1 MRAIPSIYRTIA
13 FGINR
18 NPERVKPFLFSKSA
32 KSNFDSMPKIG
43 DVFAELRENPKQI
56 FLLDGVTGEELFRR
70 KVPDH
75 GTLWSAT
82 ALVHPEYHG
91 ILEDVH
97 TSFLQSGSNAV
108 TTNSYGVVPG
118 VGFDEDQISE
128 YMNKSGE
135 IARSA
140 IEKHN
145 GQSPSPSFV
154 LGSLGPLVESYRPD
168 LIKSHD
174 EGVKCYKLAHQ
185 SLAPYADAFL
195 AETMSCVDESI
206 QVIDAV
212 ASSTVTEPQ
221 PMLISYSVDSKGNF
235 RDGEKVTDGI
245 RRMVKYANAKKEEIQ
260 SKVYL

>member
-1 MRAIPSIYRTIA
+1 
-13 FGINR
+13 
-18 NPERVKPFLFSKSA
+18 
-32 KSNFDSMPKIG
+32 
-43 DVFAELRENPKQI
+43 
-56 FLLDGVTGEELFRR
+56 
-70 KVPDH
+70 
-75 GTLWSAT
+75 
-82 ALVHPEYHG
+82 
-91 ILEDVH
+91 
-97 TSFLQSGSNAV
+97 
-108 TTNSYGVVPG
+108 
-118 VGFDEDQISE
+118 
-128 YMNKSGE
+128 MNKSGE

-145 GQSPSPSFV
+145 DQSPSPSFV

-168 LIKSHD
+168 MIKPHD

-212 ASSTVTEPQ
+212 ASSTVAEPQ

-245 RRMVKYANAKKEEIQ
+245 RRIVKYANAKKEEIQ
-260 SKVYL
+260 ILAVLFNCAEPEAITRALEKLRNDSDLILELEKNGILLGAYANTLTPVDPDWTLADSEAPQPLRDDLNEEIYWKDFVEVWINKFGVRVVGGCCGITPEHIQYIRAKLDDR